1 MKVKS
6 NYTYTP
12 ITSDFY
18 TIYTF
23 PSKEGPLWKTYNY
36 CIREKALKVKK
47 LYRYTLSCKR
57 QKISAAPLK
66 DNKGKEIIIYKAHC
80 YPASIKEIHETFGW
94 LPK

>member
-47 LYRYTLSCKR
+47 LYRYTLSYIR
-57 QKISAAPLK
+57 QKVSAAPPK
-66 DNKGKEIIIYKAHC
+66 KKGEYFIPRTKNLPWKEI
-80 YPASIKEIHETFGW
+80 E
-94 LPK
+94 